1 MARASKTQP
10 RQKAKGTQAGS
21 EIRSKPSKAKPSSK
35 AKTRRTA
42 SRKPARAATGQKKM
56 GRPTKRTPEAEDL
69 IVKALGVGL
78 SFEVAA
84 DFAGVHR
91 DTLLAWRRTD
101 ETFSAAIKGAT
112 ARGKVGVAGKLM
124 ELIRSGNVAATIFW
138 LKTRTEE
145 FRELKHDRQMDTET
159 IAQELEAAAK
169 AMRGSVAG
177 PEDADGFA

>member
-1 MARASKTQP
+1 MARPSKAEHQ
-10 RQKAKGTQAGS
+10 QKAKATQAG
-21 EIRSKPSKAKPSSK
+21 SKPSKAKPSSK
-35 AKTRRTA
+35 AKAGKVA
-42 SRKPARAATGQKKM
+42 SRKPTRAATGKKM
-56 GRPTKRTPEAEDL
+56 GRPTKRTPQAEAL

-84 DFAGVHR
+84 DFAGIHR
-91 DTLLAWRRTD
+91 DTLLDWRRKD

-124 ELIRSGNVAATIFW
+124 ELIRAGNVAATIFW

-145 FRELKHDRQMDTET
+145 FREMKQDKQADTET

-169 AMRGSVAG
+169 AMRGSVMG
-177 PEDADGFA
+177 PDNADGFA